1 MKNSPLVSIV
11 MPAYNAEYFIKE
23 SIGSVLSQTYG
34 NWELLI
40 IDDHSKDATL
50 AVAEKFQKE
59 DSRIKLIKLPA
70 NQGAGFVR
78 NVGIKASEGEFISFL
93 DADDL
98 WKPHKLET
106 QVKFM
111 RDHQL
116 SVSYSSYELMDEE
129 GNLLN
134 KMIQA
139 RKELS
144 FKKMLKANYIG
155 NLTGMY
161 NAKKLGK
168 IYCPPIR
175 KRQDWAM
182 WIKAVQKGGTAK
194 GILEPLAT
202 YRVRKDSISGNKWE
216 MLGYN
221 YKIYREVLEYS
232 TFKSGIFFTQ
242 FLLEQFLIKPKQTV
256 ALKQ

>member
-1 MKNSPLVSIV
+1 M
-11 MPAYNAEYFIKE
+11 
-23 SIGSVLSQTYG
+23 
-34 NWELLI
+34 I

-98 WKPHKLET
+98 WKPHKLES

-116 SVSYSSYELMDEE
+116 SVSYSSYQLMDEE

-168 IYCPPIR
+168 I
-175 KRQDWAM
+175 
-182 WIKAVQKGGTAK
+182 
-194 GILEPLAT
+194 
-202 YRVRKDSISGNKWE
+202 
-216 MLGYN
+216 
-221 YKIYREVLEYS
+221 
-232 TFKSGIFFTQ
+232 
-242 FLLEQFLIKPKQTV
+242 
-256 ALKQ
+256 